1 MHEEFN
7 EFSDEI
13 HANNFFSNST
23 EESIRILNEYRIDAV
38 IIKMGKIADASVLKY
53 INDYYKNIKVLIS
66 ARKDFEEALTI
77 FNQIHFERINNQRSP
92 FKINIWVATID
103 PGLCPK
109 QVRCNQ
115 SRSQRFKPE
124 EVKYLR
130 GITDTV

>member
-66 ARKDFEEALTI
+66 ARKDFEEALII
-77 FNQIHFERINNQRSP
+77 FNQIHFERINSP
-92 FKINIWVATID
+92 M
-103 PGLCPK
+103 GL
-109 QVRCNQ
+109 
-115 SRSQRFKPE
+115 E
-124 EVKYLR
+124 DLR
-130 GITDTV
+130 GHLLF